1 MTTTNMKSLKSAITM
16 ILMLLFSSCGTW
28 YQATL
33 NSRGIS
39 PEKKTYHI
47 TSSDST
53 ILSTLEFKEYA
64 DVLKN
69 RLNECG
75 YMNVSPDESDIV
87 ILLDYNLGDTYL
99 AGTYTGSYNYSTVN
113 ANTYVKSNTNAS
125 ASANTKVSNSG
136 VKTKAYGNSNTT
148 TSVKTSGYS
157 TGYTGTSSINTYKIP
172 LLVRISAIN
181 KKSNETVWEVS
192 VRDDLSRETQMQSVM
207 PWLILS
213 AQPYFG
219 KSSHGEIVTKVNNT
233 NAIKE
238 QYNLIWPY

>member
-1 MTTTNMKSLKSAITM
+1 MKSLKLIISMALT
-16 ILMLLFSSCGTW
+16 LLFTSCGSW

-39 PEKKTYHI
+39 PEKKNYYI

-53 ILSTLEFKEYA
+53 VLSTLEFKEYA

-69 RLNECG
+69 RLNESG
-75 YMNVSPDESDIV
+75 YVNTPPEESDIV
-87 ILLDYNLGDTYL
+87 ILFDYYLGDTYL

-113 ANTYVKSNTNAS
+113 ANTTIKSNTNAS
-125 ASANTKVSNSG
+125 VSANTKATSSG
-136 VKTKAYGNSNTT
+136 VKTKAYGNSNTN

-157 TGYTGTSSINTYKIP
+157 TGYTGTSSTNTYKIP
-172 LLVRISAIN
+172 LLVKISAID
-181 KKSNETVWEVS
+181 KDSNETVWEIS
-192 VRDDLSRETQMQSVM
+192 VRDDLYRETQIQSVM

-213 AQPYFG
+213 TQPYFG

-233 NAIKE
+233 KTIKE